1 MRCLTDKAESLV
13 IMLLITN
20 SDTKEDVYRSL
31 VVRYIQFDQTSDI

>member
-13 IMLLITN
+13 MRLITN